1 MIKNIMV
8 TDDGTEVSH
17 RALGFACEIAKP
29 CGASITLLHVIEH
42 IEDPDTMIF
51 RNNQDLIEKAKL
63 MNLGPSSVKN
73 TWQKLAQIK
82 IQKLREQN
90 IKSEYKCLTGDVAEK
105 ILEYTLNE
113 EVDLIIMGSG
123 YRLRGI
129 SKIKALGS
137 VTRKVSELATCPVLI
152 IH

>member
-63 MNLGPSSVKN
+63 MNLGPSSVK
-73 TWQKLAQIK
+73 KHLAKTSTNKDSEIK
-82 IQKLREQN
+82 RTK
-90 IKSEYKCLTGDVAEK
+90 YK
-105 ILEYTLNE
+105 I
-113 EVDLIIMGSG
+113 
-123 YRLRGI
+123 
-129 SKIKALGS
+129 
-137 VTRKVSELATCPVLI
+137 
-152 IH
+152 